1 MDSITVV
8 GDGAVGTA
16 VAVALSE
23 EFHVILAGPP
33 GIRSQVKR
41 FFVSGA
47 LSGSAKLLH
56 MPIDRVHRRSLVI
69 AALKS
74 FDISGAVPFISQ
86 FSHGHPIC
94 LSNGSGLNREWGN
107 SAPGV
112 EYAVLTA
119 GFSKSSDVS
128 VAVTQG
134 EIYCAADG
142 NCSRLF
148 RNNFLPVHTV
158 ENIDD
163 IRWAKWYTNS
173 IINPLGALTGL
184 PNNLVQ
190 SSELG
195 HLIQKLEKEFITL
208 APSEDALR
216 LGREML
222 RWILEHSFN
231 RCSMLQDISCGRK
244 TEIDHLTAI
253 AAEHS
258 PTAKMLTELVKAR
271 T

>member
-1 MDSITVV
+1 MESITVV

-23 EFHVILAGPP
+23 EYDVVLAGPP

-41 FFVSGA
+41 FSVSGVFT
-47 LSGSAKLLH
+47 GSAEVLCT
-56 MPIDRVHRRSLVI
+56 PIHRISRISKVI

-74 FDISGAVPFISQ
+74 FDISGAVPYISK
-86 FSHGHPIC
+86 FSDGNPIC
-94 LSNGSGLNREWGN
+94 LSNGSGLHREWGDL
-107 SAPGV
+107 APGV

-119 GFSKSSDVS
+119 GFSKSSETS
-128 VAVTQG
+128 VAVTPG
-134 EIYCAADG
+134 NIYCTVHG
-142 NCSRLF
+142 SCCRVF
-148 RNNFLPVHTV
+148 RNCFLPVHTV

-190 SSELG
+190 SSQLG
-195 HLIQKLEKEFITL
+195 HLIQKLENEFITL

-222 RWILEHSFN
+222 RWILENSFN
-231 RCSMLQDISCGRK
+231 RCSMLQDLSCGRK